1 MTSFQIIKNLLESKE
16 NKLSDSSINM
26 YLRNLKKLNEEDEWK
41 NLNFLKKTDK
51 IINQISKFK
60 ESTQKNYYSSIV
72 SVLKEVKGYKKYY
85 DIYFKLM
92 MELKNKLDDD
102 LASNKLNEKQSEKW
116 GNIKWDDIIDIYNK
130 LTDDIKLIKKSDM
143 KKENKYN
150 KLLNWVVSSFY
161 VLLPPRRNQDIQNLS
176 LTDSNKNKVDLDNKT
191 IKFNIFKT
199 SKTTNDDDKVIKIS
213 DDLLNVIKYW
223 TKMTGIK
230 TGNLLVGFNNKDLN
244 QVNSINRILNKVYKI
259 GSSDLRHIYL
269 SSKYGDTLTEMK
281 KDSKIMAHTTD
292 TQRDYIKL

>member
-16 NKLSDSSINM
+16 KKLSDSSINM
-26 YLRNLKKLNEEDEWK
+26 YLRNLKKLNEDDEWK
-41 NLNFLKKTDK
+41 NLNFLKKTDN

-223 TKMTGIK
+223 MKMTGIK
-230 TGNLLVGFNNKDLN
+230 TGNLLVGFNNKELN
-244 QVNSINRILNKVYKI
+244 QVNSINRILNKIYKV

-269 SSKYGDTLTEMK
+269 SSKYGNTLEEMK
-281 KDSKIMAHTTD
+281 NDSKIMAHNTD

>member
-16 NKLSDSSINM
+16 KKLSDSSINM
-26 YLRNLKKLNEEDEWK
+26 YLRNLKKLNEDDEWK
-41 NLNFLKKTDK
+41 NLNFLKKTDN

-102 LASNKLNEKQSEKW
+102 LASNKINEKQSEKW

-150 KLLNWVVSSFY
+150 KLLYWFVSSFY

-213 DDLLNVIKYW
+213 DDLINVIKYW
-223 TKMTGIK
+223 MKMTGIK
-230 TGNLLVGFNNKDLN
+230 TGDLLVGFNNKELN
-244 QVNSINRILNKVYKI
+244 QVNSINRILNKIFKV

-269 SSKYGDTLTEMK
+269 SSKYGNTLEEMK
-281 KDSKIMAHTTD
+281 NDSKIMAHNTD

>member
-150 KLLNWVVSSFY
+150 KLLNWFVSSFY
-161 VLLPPRRNQDIQNLS
+161 VLLQPRRNQDIQNLS

-281 KDSKIMAHTTD
+281 NDSKIMAHTTD